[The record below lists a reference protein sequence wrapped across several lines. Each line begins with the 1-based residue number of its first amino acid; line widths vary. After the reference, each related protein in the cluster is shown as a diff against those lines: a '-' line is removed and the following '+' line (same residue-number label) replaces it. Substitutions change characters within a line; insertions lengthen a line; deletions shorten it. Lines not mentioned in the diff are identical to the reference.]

1 SNMAISSSQ
10 NYGIRGD
17 NVVNFIL
24 RDSSV
29 AGTHGT
35 SLALDEGA
43 VSFTNL
49 SGVALFEG
57 NLIAGGF
64 TDNLRIANDAG
75 ALDLTIQDSAANDAI
90 FGHNGLTGEDSLHLE
105 TDGTAS
111 LTALIDGVE
120 VQGARGDMVEIS
132 AFGSSS
138 QDVEIHDSQFHN
150 SHANIVPGGGG
161 VLLAGGGAGSD
172 IEVDFLI
179 EGSSFRGADGN
190 ALSASYTQDNGA
202 IQGRLEGNV
211 IGINDGVQGVEG
223 SSGGGVGIF
232 ASLQQSSPTG
242 DASFAIAMVDNQVYD
257 VAFGLAGIY
266 LNSSGGGAANPAIL
280 EATLTGNT
288 IAEMGDFS
296 LAGLYAI
303 VGGSA
308 GSGDFAQMGLDLQD
322 NVIDASGIDFANAVF
337 LDQVSVDAHYYF
349 PGYAG
354 SPDGEFNSGTA
365 SADLDAFLSLNG
377 NVLTNGDVPI
387 SMAAGG
393 VYADGVFGVTG
404 DPLVLAP
411 WVP

>member
-1 SNMAISSSQ
+1 
-10 NYGIRGD
+10 
-17 NVVNFIL
+17 
-24 RDSSV
+24 
-29 AGTHGT
+29 
-35 SLALDEGA
+35 
-43 VSFTNL
+43 
-49 SGVALFEG
+49 
-57 NLIAGGF
+57 
-64 TDNLRIANDAG
+64 
-75 ALDLTIQDSAANDAI
+75 
-90 FGHNGLTGEDSLHLE
+90 
-105 TDGTAS
+105 S
-111 LTALIDGVE
+111 LTARIDGVE
-120 VQGARGDMVEIS
+120 VQGARGDLVEIS
-132 AFGSSS
+132 AVGSST
-138 QDVEIHDSQFHN
+138 QDIEIHDSVFHN

-161 VLLAGGGAGSD
+161 VLLAGGGSD